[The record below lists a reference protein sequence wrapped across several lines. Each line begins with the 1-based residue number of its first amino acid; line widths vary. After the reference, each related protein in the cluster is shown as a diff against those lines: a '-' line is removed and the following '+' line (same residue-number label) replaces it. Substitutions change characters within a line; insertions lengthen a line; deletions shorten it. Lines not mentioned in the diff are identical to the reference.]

1 VQTDLIKGSFK
12 DRHQSALSNF
22 YWGSNM
28 LAEQTLRD
36 GNLDEALAQLQDQVR
51 KDPSNAKYRTFLFQL
66 LSVMGNWDRAINQL
80 KVAGEL
86 DPGTLAMVQTYR
98 EAIRC
103 EVLRADI
110 FAGKHTPL
118 FFGEPEAWMAL
129 MVEALN
135 LTAQGKYPQSQE
147 VRARAFETAPTTS
160 GQIDGQPFEW
170 IADADP
176 RLGPILEVIINGQ
189 YYWVPIH
196 QIQRIL
202 IDEPTDLRDAVWMP
216 ASFTWVNGGETVGLI
231 PTRYPGSEST
241 ADAAIRLARKTEWA
255 AYDAELYLGL
265 GQRLLS
271 TDNGDFPLMDIREIT
286 LNSATQ
292 QSTEQEP

>member
-1 VQTDLIKGSFK
+1 
-12 DRHQSALSNF
+12 
-22 YWGSNM
+22 M

-36 GNLDEALAQLQDQVR
+36 GNLDEALTQLQDQVR

-66 LSVMGNWDRAINQL
+66 LTVMGNWDRAINQL

-110 FAGKHTPL
+110 FAGKRTPL
-118 FFGEPEAWMAL
+118 LFGEPEEWMAL

-135 LTAQGKYPQSQE
+135 LTAQGKYQQSQE
-147 VRARAFETAPTTS
+147 VRGRAFEAAPAIS
-160 GQIDGQPFEW
+160 GQIDGQSFEW

-216 ASFTWVNGGETVGLI
+216 ASFTWINGGETVGLI

-241 ADAAIRLARKTEWA
+241 ADSAIRLARKTEWTA
-255 AYDAELYLGL
+255 HDAELYLGL

-271 TDNGDFPLMDIREIT
+271 TDSGDFPLMDIREIT